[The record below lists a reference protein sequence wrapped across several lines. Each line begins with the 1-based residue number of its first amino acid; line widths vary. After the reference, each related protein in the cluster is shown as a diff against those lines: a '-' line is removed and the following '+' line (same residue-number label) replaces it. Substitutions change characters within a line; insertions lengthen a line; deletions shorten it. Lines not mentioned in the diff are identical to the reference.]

1 MTHEITDLDRIRAA
15 IDIRGKGYQ
24 SNAIE
29 AYLWDENIDQCDWS
43 SVQQIID
50 HLTSATCAH
59 GSFSGMIYTRD
70 ILDRL
75 RDPDWVDAIDNALEA
90 FEDAIGEQ
98 PTFDTLDLSTLVTF
112 AVDWYACEIA
122 SRLRSLGQVSL
133 VAEYADT
140 LDTRPDV
147 IAFDDVSDAEDFIHD
162 RCAEYATQNA
172 RRYAN
177 GEIVEESY
185 EELFGEMAALYQITV
200 ETLT

>member
-1 MTHEITDLDRIRAA
+1 MTHAITDLDFIRAA

-29 AYLWDENIDQCDWS
+29 AFIWDDIDESCYWD

-50 HLTSATCAH
+50 HLTSATCAN
-59 GSFSGMIYTRD
+59 GSFGGMIYTRD

-75 RDPDWVDAIDNALEA
+75 ADPDWCEAIDNALEA
-90 FEDAIGEQ
+90 FEDATGEQ
-98 PTFDTLDLSTLVTF
+98 PTFDRLDLSTLVTF

-122 SRLRSLGQVSL
+122 SRLRDLGQVATVIERS
-133 VAEYADT
+133 DT
-140 LDTRPDV
+140 LDPKPDV
-147 IAFDDVSDAEDFIHD
+147 VAFEDVSDAEDWVHD
-162 RCAEYATQNA
+162 RITEYATQNA

-185 EELFGEMAALYQITV
+185 EELFEQMAQLYTINV
-200 ETLT
+200 EDLN